1 MLTRFKEYDKI
12 FKLNEIIEPEH
23 VNKAAFNR
31 IRRSFTEIITKYKF
45 FAEILFNLKVME
57 AYPGSG
63 INTMATDGK
72 SIVYSGDF
80 VANQEQSETVFV
92 LLHEIMHNVNFH
104 FARRINRDPHI
115 WNCAADYAINIQ
127 LEDMAKEIGGG
138 YIKAPKGILLDSQ
151 YRGMAAEQ
159 IYEILVKDPSKLP
172 PPPQGGGQGD
182 DDDDGDGDQ
191 DGQGGGQ
198 GKPGKQ
204 GKGKGKGQPGQG
216 QGQGQGKPGQGVP
229 AGGVPEGDIRKP
241 GSLDGKGEVILE
253 GNPKLQD
260 TKDEGGALEEAW
272 KDIRIDAAS
281 KSRGTGSASLD
292 RWLRKATKPKV
303 NWRAELKRF
312 VAQVF
317 DELDYAYFN
326 KRFLSK
332 DMYLPGVKT
341 GDVSTFEN
349 VVIAI
354 DTSGSIDDN
363 TLAKFGN
370 EMMSLFKIYSI
381 HKCYVIWCDSQIPKD
396 GVQLFDIAD
405 KTFKLDK
412 LKPKG
417 GGGTS
422 FRPPFKW
429 IEDNLLKKNKQPA
442 FVVYFT
448 DAYGDAPSPNEYRI
462 RQYGKRVLWVITD
475 NDEVSHLKFG
485 TKLLIDRKPD

>member
-63 INTMATDGK
+63 IDTMATDGK
-72 SIVYSGDF
+72 SIVYNGDF

-172 PPPQGGGQGD
+172 PPPQGGK
-182 DDDDGDGDQ
+182 
-191 DGQGGGQ
+191 GG
-198 GKPGKQ
+198 K
-204 GKGKGKGQPGQG
+204 
-216 QGQGQGKPGQGVP
+216 
-229 AGGVPEGDIRKP
+229 GGVPEGDIRKP

>member
-31 IRRSFTEIITKYKF
+31 IRRSFSEIITKYKF

-63 INTMATDGK
+63 IDTMATDGK

-80 VANQEQSETVFV
+80 VAKQEQSETVFV

-104 FARRINRDPHI
+104 FARRISRDPHI

-127 LEDMAKEIGGG
+127 LDDMAKEIGGG
-138 YIKAPKGILLDSQ
+138 YIKAPQGILLDPQ

-159 IYEILVKDPSKLP
+159 IYDILVKDPSKLP
-172 PPPQGGGQGD
+172 PPKGGQG
-182 DDDDGDGDQ
+182 Q
-191 DGQGGGQ
+191 
-198 GKPGKQ
+198 
-204 GKGKGKGQPGQG
+204 KGKGTPDQDQGQG
-216 QGQGQGKPGQGVP
+216 QGQGQGKGKGQAP
-229 AGGVPEGDIRKP
+229 AGGVPEGDIRAP

-405 KTFKLDK
+405 KNFKLDK

-442 FVVYFT
+442 FVIYFT